1 MIHLKN
7 YADTED
13 RFQTVF
19 LKYVLS
25 SAAFE
30 NEEHEK
36 AWFIR
41 VTINACKDLL
51 RNFFHSHVTSLD
63 EIWEH
68 LRRRKQKAHVC
79 IAITASHV
87 LPDWMWGLL
96 INIMIWHL
104 PEMIWLNT
112 IMQVL
117 IKRRKT
123 VYNVDT
129 VIPVVRSMLA
139 KWRGWKRSE
148 SILENDSAFHSPK
161 GRNPARPGIL
171 SAIFSIIVSIAR

>member
-1 MIHLKN
+1 MERDL
-7 YADTED
+7 
-13 RFQTVF
+13 TVF
-19 LKYVLS
+19 LLMLYQKKRITR
-25 SAAFE
+25 F
-30 NEEHEK
+30 
-36 AWFIR
+36 
-41 VTINACKDLL
+41 
-51 RNFFHSHVTSLD
+51 
-63 EIWEH
+63 WEH

-148 SILENDSAFHSPK
+148 SILENDSSFHSPK
-161 GRNPARPGIL
+161 GRNLLCVPSLCAAVPAAVSGMIFPARPGIL
-171 SAIFSIIVSIAR
+171 SAIFSIIVYIAR